1 MTHNSWTSRAS
12 KRQTDGADCNYIFE
26 KLLFL
31 KILLIRVSKLG
42 GFHLVDLII
51 TELED
56 HMTCCKFECSHW

>member
-51 TELED
+51 TEHKG
-56 HMTCCKFECSHW
+56 HMTNENTGHKKS